1 MTIQGQQ
8 DVVQLQ
14 ITVDDAILV
23 EVLERQQNFSRVE
36 PALVSLLSALQRTSA
51 VWIRELTV
59 LSSGRT
65 ARAEYEASDHH
76 R

>member
-23 EVLERQQNFSRVE
+23 EVLERQQNLSRVE
-36 PALVSLLSALQRTSA
+36 PALISFLSALQRTSA
-51 VWIRELTV
+51 VWTKELTV

-65 ARAEYEASDHH
+65 GRAGYEASDHH